1 MEDIHRDT
9 FFLAETVARNGGVC
23 TMKERAALLSCYDPY
38 VANKVA
44 RKLRRHVREWEEIER
59 RDRELWHNISRT
71 QMVAKQAISRLTKLA
86 QSIQAVSENQVSR
99 AA

>member
-1 MEDIHRDT
+1 MGDHHRDT

-23 TMKERAALLSCYDPY
+23 TMKERATLLSCYDPY
-38 VANKVA
+38 VADKLA
-44 RKLRRHVREWEEIER
+44 RKLRRHAREWEEVER
-59 RDRELWHNISRT
+59 RDRAMWHNTSRT

-86 QSIQAVSENQVSR
+86 QDIQAVSENQESR